1 MMRRL
6 PRFFQC
12 LSRLLLVAVVSA
24 AYTAQARADIW
35 QPEPGTTWQWQL
47 QGAVA
52 TDIVVQ
58 VYDIDLFDAPISL
71 IDQLHGLG
79 RKVICYF
86 NAGAFENWRPD
97 ATAFPRQ
104 LKGRA
109 LEGWPGERWLDIRK
123 LKRLAPIMQAR
134 LDMAVAKGCDGVEPD
149 NLDGY
154 QNRSGF
160 RLKPRHQLAYN
171 RALASWAHQR
181 GLSIGLK
188 NDLAQVRQLLSHFD
202 WALNEQCFAY
212 DECDLL
218 VPFIQARKAVFSVE
232 YTGDPAEFCPR
243 AKAAGFSTLLLPL
256 ALDGSSRV
264 DCLALF

>member
-1 MMRRL
+1 MRLLRRL
-6 PRFFQC
+6 FQ
-12 LSRLLLVAVVSA
+12 LHFQLAAVLAAVSIGYPLHA
-24 AYTAQARADIW
+24 CGASW
-35 QPEPGTTWQWQL
+35 QPAPGTTWYIQL
-47 QGAVA
+47 QGAVGA
-52 TDIVVQ
+52 DIDVQ
-58 VYDIDLFDAPISL
+58 VYDIDLFDAPQSL

-97 ATAFPRQ
+97 AAVFSKR

-134 LDMAVAKGCDGVEPD
+134 LDMAVAKGCDGVDPD

-160 RLKPRHQLAYN
+160 PLKPRHQLAYN
-171 RALASWAHQR
+171 KALASWAHQR

-218 VPFIQARKAVFSVE
+218 APFIQARKAVFSVE
-232 YTGDPAEFCPR
+232 YTGDPAEFCPK
-243 AKAAGFSTLLLPL
+243 AMAAGFSTLLLPL

-264 DCLALF
+264 DCLAPF